1 MTKKFKIPVGE
12 LFSFFGLLDINPDDA
27 VELSRVLKIKD
38 QYGNFNQIN
47 YLVKKIGTVKS
58 YELEDNISIKCDEK
72 HLVRSNGEFKHIKD
86 ADVIDTVF
94 GTKKVLN
101 VVEDSIKDVYDFSLD
116 APHEYVTSNGVICH
130 NTTLAKLIVNTIKCD
145 HMIINASDENNVDTV
160 RNKVKNFASSVGFAG
175 FKVVILD
182 EFDYMTPNAQAI
194 LRNLMET
201 FSKHCRFI
209 LTCNY
214 LEKIIDP
221 IQSRCQSFAITPPT
235 KKDVAIQ
242 VTKIL
247 DTEGI
252 KYDLKN
258 VADIISS
265 YYPDIRRILNTCQ
278 LQSVKGELKVDH
290 AIMAESNF
298 QTKLI
303 DLLKSKND
311 KRNLFLLIRQAVA
324 DNKLNDYSE
333 MYSILYDK
341 VDEYAAGNT
350 ANVILIIAD
359 GLSKDALVVDK
370 EIVYMSTIIQIL
382 NIIK

>member
-1 MTKKFKIPVGE
+1 M
-12 LFSFFGLLDINPDDA
+12 SFFANENNKREHSLW
-27 VELSRVLKIKD
+27 VEKYRPQTLAEYV
-38 QYGNFNQIN
+38 GNE
-47 YLVKKIGTVKS
+47 TVKETIQQ
-58 YELEDNISIKCDEK
+58 YLDNNDIP
-72 HLVRSNGEFKHIKD
+72 HLLLHGK
-86 ADVIDTVF
+86 A
-94 GTKKVLN
+94 GTGK
-101 VVEDSIKDVYDFSLD
+101 
-116 APHEYVTSNGVICH
+116 
-130 NTTLAKLIVNTIKCD
+130 TTLAKLIVNTIKCD

-160 RNKVKNFASSVGFAG
+160 RNKVKNFASSMGFAG
-175 FKVVILD
+175 FKVIILD

-214 LEKIIDP
+214 HEKIIDP
-221 IQSRCQSFAITPPT
+221 IKSRCQTFAITPPT

-242 VTKIL
+242 VTRIL
-247 DTEGI
+247 DAEKI

-278 LQSVKGELKVDH
+278 LQSAKGELKVDH
-290 AIMAESNF
+290 QIMVESNF
-298 QTKLI
+298 QTKLV
-303 DLLKSKND
+303 DLLKANDD
-311 KRNLFLLIRQAVA
+311 KRNMFMNIRQAVA
-324 DNKLNDYSE
+324 DNRLNDYSE
-333 MYSILYDK
+333 MYSMLYSR

-350 ANVILIIAD
+350 ANVILTIAE

-370 EIVYMSTIIQIL
+370 EIVFMSTIIQIL